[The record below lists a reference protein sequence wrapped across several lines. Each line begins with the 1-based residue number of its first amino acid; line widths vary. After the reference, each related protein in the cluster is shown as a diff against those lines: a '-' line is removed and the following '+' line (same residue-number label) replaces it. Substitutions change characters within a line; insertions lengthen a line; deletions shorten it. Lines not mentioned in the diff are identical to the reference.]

1 MELIRGLHNL
11 ETRASNGLMQ
21 PCVLSIGN
29 FDGVHLGHQMI
40 LRQVRRRADGLKLP
54 ARVMVFEPQPLEF
67 FEGMGAPA
75 RLTPFHQKIRL
86 ILSNSIDSVICL
98 HFNEEL
104 RGMSAQNFI
113 ERVLVRNL
121 NVQFLIVGDDFRFG
135 CKQQGDFE
143 MLREAG
149 MHYGFEVTNAE
160 TLSREGQRVSSTRV
174 RGALENS
181 DFALAEKLL
190 ERPYTISGRVMH
202 GNRLGSSIGVPTANL
217 SLKGKRPPLSGV
229 FAVEVAGLDR
239 RVGHP
244 LVQGVANV
252 GVRPTVDGTMP
263 LLETHLFDF
272 DEDIYGERI
281 SVFFRHKIR
290 EEKKF
295 SSVDDLEQQ
304 IIRDIASAKR
314 HFGAI

>member
-11 ETRASNGLMQ
+11 EARARNGLMQ

-40 LRQVRRRADGLKLP
+40 LRQVRRRAAALGLP

-86 ILSNSIDSVICL
+86 ILSHSIDSVICL

-104 RGMSAQNFI
+104 RGMPAQTFI
-113 ERVLVRNL
+113 ERVLVQNL
-121 NVQFLIVGDDFRFG
+121 NVRFLIVGDDFRFG

-149 MHYGFEVTNAE
+149 THYGFEVSNSE
-160 TLSREGQRVSSTRV
+160 TLSWEGQRVSSTRV
-174 RGALENS
+174 RRALENS

-202 GNRLGSSIGVPTANL
+202 GDRLGTSIGVPTANL

-229 FAVEVAGLDR
+229 FAVEVAGLDGH
-239 RVGHP
+239 VGRQ

-252 GVRPTVDGTMP
+252 GVRPTVEGAEP
-263 LLETHLFDF
+263 LLETHLFHF
-272 DEDIYGERI
+272 DDDIYGERI
-281 SVFFRHKIR
+281 RVLFRHKIR
-290 EEKKF
+290 EEQKF
-295 SSVDDLEQQ
+295 SSVENLKQQ
-304 IIRDIASAKR
+304 IVQDIAAAKR